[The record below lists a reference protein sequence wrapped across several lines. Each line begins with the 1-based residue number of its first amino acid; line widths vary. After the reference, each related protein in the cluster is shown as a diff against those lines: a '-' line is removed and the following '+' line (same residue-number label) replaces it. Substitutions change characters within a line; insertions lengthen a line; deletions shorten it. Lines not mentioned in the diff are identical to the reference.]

1 MAQKTKRGTK
11 PQITLAQM
19 ERELTRMADERQELF
34 GRLAMVESERTA
46 QIMELFTMAAHEL
59 QTPYQSLML
68 GTELMLKRAEGS
80 ADEIPRE
87 WIVGHLRRQQ
97 GTLGRIEQL
106 VKSWLLAPKL
116 HAGTLAVVNERID
129 LAEVVRTVVA
139 RYESDLAWAGC
150 SVELAVTSVTG
161 SWDRT
166 RLETIFMNVFS
177 NALKYGAGKPIFVSV
192 AASDVGASIA
202 VRDQGVGISIADQER
217 IFERFERGSEPPRVP
232 GFGVGLWMARA
243 LLRSI
248 GGTIAVQS
256 APGKGAT
263 FTIQLPQGTK

>member
-1 MAQKTKRGTK
+1 MAMAGRNEM
-11 PQITLAQM
+11 PQFTFAEM
-19 ERELTRMADERQELF
+19 EREMKRMADERRELF
-34 GRLAMVESERTA
+34 ERLAVVESERTA

-68 GTELMLKRAEGS
+68 GTELMLKRAGS
-80 ADEIPRE
+80 ADEISRD
-87 WIVGHLRRQQ
+87 WLVCNLRRQQ

-116 HAGTLAVVNERID
+116 QAGTLAVTNETID
-129 LAEVVRTVVA
+129 LAELVETVIA

-150 SVELAVTSVTG
+150 SVKLSLAPTTG

-166 RLETIFMNVFS
+166 RLETVFTNLFS
-177 NALKYGAGKPIFVSV
+177 NALKYGAGQPIHISV
-192 AASDVGASIA
+192 ATSEQHAFLSVC
-202 VRDQGVGISIADQER
+202 DQGVGISKADQAR
-217 IFERFERGSEPPRVP
+217 IFERFERGDAPPRVP

-248 GGTIAVQS
+248 GGTITVES
-256 APGKGAT
+256 ALGKGAT
-263 FTIQLPQGTK
+263 FTIQLPRGRK